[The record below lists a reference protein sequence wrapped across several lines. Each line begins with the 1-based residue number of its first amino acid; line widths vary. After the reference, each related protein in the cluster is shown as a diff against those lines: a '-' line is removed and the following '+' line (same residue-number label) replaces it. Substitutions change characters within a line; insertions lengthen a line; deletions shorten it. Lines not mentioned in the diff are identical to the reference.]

1 VADLIGRGGWLTLA
15 RLTVQALEDED
26 RLLLAALDDDGRA
39 LHAETCAKLWQV
51 GGRVAGA
58 VEPPAECA
66 EALRR
71 QVEHLAGIRIKEIGE
86 RNNRFFER
94 EMDKL
99 DRWAD
104 DRKNSL
110 ELELKDLKGQI
121 NQVDRQARLAADLQG
136 KLTFQRQKADL
147 ERQRKERQR
156 KLYDAEDEIEARK
169 EQLLAE
175 VEQRLRQTVTTKE
188 LFTIRWEVV

>member
-1 VADLIGRGGWLTLA
+1 
-15 RLTVQALEDED
+15 
-26 RLLLAALDDDGRA
+26 
-39 LHAETCAKLWQV
+39 
-51 GGRVAGA
+51 
-58 VEPPAECA
+58 
-66 EALRR
+66 
-71 QVEHLAGIRIKEIGE
+71 LAGIRIKEIGE

-99 DRWAD
+99 NRWAD